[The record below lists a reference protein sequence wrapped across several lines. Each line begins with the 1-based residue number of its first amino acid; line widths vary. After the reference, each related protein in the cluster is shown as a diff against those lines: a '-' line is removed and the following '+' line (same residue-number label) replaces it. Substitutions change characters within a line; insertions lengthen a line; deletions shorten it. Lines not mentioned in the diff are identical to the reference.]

1 MAGVFREAGN
11 PLDAPVCE
19 RQKHDCPNLET
30 PTAQMSLLRGTLT
43 RNTLWRVSEKTVN
56 GHAERTLVHNHC
68 GRFNVKPFNKEEY
81 EPVS

>member
-30 PTAQMSLLRGTLT
+30 PTAQMSLLRGTHNPEYPLEGF
-43 RNTLWRVSEKTVN
+43 RETVN